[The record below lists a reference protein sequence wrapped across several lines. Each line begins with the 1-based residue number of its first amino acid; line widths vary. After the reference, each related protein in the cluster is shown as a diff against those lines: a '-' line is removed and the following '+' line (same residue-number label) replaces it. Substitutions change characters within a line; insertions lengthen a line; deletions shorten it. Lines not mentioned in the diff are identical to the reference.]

1 LAERVVTS
9 FQLETR
15 AVTIGVPHGDL
26 LAKVGVSLG
35 RWQEEVDRLSGD
47 MSGLQS
53 DGVFLDG
60 DNAVVPGWWERK
72 EDGHHKAWYLVWP
85 AEYARRSGRKR
96 REYVRRDDL
105 EMTRAMVQR
114 SLEYASLKVRA
125 DRLTQQ
131 IEAVGFD
138 LTRLAARYGW

>member
-1 LAERVVTS
+1 MTGL
-9 FQLETR
+9 QLETR
-15 AVTIGVPHGDL
+15 TVTIGVPHGDL
-26 LAKVGVSLG
+26 LAKVGASLG
-35 RWQEEVDRLSGD
+35 RWQEEVDHLFGQ
-47 MSGLQS
+47 MAGLQS
-53 DGVFLDG
+53 EGVFLDG
-60 DNAVVPGWWERK
+60 DAAVVPGWWERK

-85 AEYARRSGRKR
+85 AEYARCAGRKR

-105 EMTRAMVQR
+105 ETTRATVQR

-138 LTRLAARYGW
+138 LSRLAERYGW